1 MNEQIEISYIDL
13 AVIIESIYYGGD
25 EDVSDT
31 EDLLEYLRNNGHLST
46 VLTVSRG
53 ISDE

>member
-1 MNEQIEISYIDL
+1 MKQLKISYIDL
-13 AVIIESIYYGGD
+13 AVLIESIYYGEN
-25 EDVSDT
+25 EDVSDI

-53 ISDE
+53 SSDE

>member
-1 MNEQIEISYIDL
+1 MKRLKISYIDL
-13 AVIIESIYYGGD
+13 AVIIESIYYGED
-25 EDVSDT
+25 EDVSDID
-31 EDLLEYLRNNGHLST
+31 DLLKYLRNNGYLST

>member
-1 MNEQIEISYIDL
+1 MKQVRINYIDL
-13 AVIIESIYYGGD
+13 VTIIESVYYGGD

-31 EDLLEYLRNNGHLST
+31 ENLLEYLRNNGHLST

-53 ISDE
+53 TSDK